1 MCLTCSL
8 PVSIKNEY
16 DILGEKYSECH
27 EILHVSAVIPVIGT
41 AKAVKACGVWG
52 RERRRRPFLIFQSH
66 YPPTVVS
73 GFFKGFSTV
82 FGENLFCFNCFEY
95 SNKKSTEDKGVFQG
109 ELNTNV
115 V

>member
-41 AKAVKACGVWG
+41 AKAVMRHVFRAGSG
-52 RERRRRPFLIFQSH
+52 GGAAISNIPIPLSFDRRFGFL
-66 YPPTVVS
+66 
-73 GFFKGFSTV
+73 
-82 FGENLFCFNCFEY
+82 
-95 SNKKSTEDKGVFQG
+95 
-109 ELNTNV
+109 
-115 V
+115 